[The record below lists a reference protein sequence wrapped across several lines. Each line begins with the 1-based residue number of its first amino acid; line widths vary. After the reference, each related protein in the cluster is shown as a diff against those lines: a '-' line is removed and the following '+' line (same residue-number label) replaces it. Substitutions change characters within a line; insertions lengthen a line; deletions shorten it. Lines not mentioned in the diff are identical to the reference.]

1 MKRIFNIYNKLVV
14 AAAVMCG
21 TLMSSCTDYLTI
33 IPPEINTEENFWQTK
48 DDVNGILA
56 TAYLKLFGTDAVSKA
71 IIWGELRADNL
82 TFPANSSKEIK
93 YIVEANILDEN
104 PYCDWS
110 VYYSAI
116 QTANLLIERAPLVV
130 DRDPDFTEG
139 DLDVVMGEMYAL
151 RALAHFYLVRTFRD
165 IPMARVAVLGD
176 NDMPEYPQVHPLQA
190 LDEIMADLDKAQD
203 LVMKSGNFSNEAEN
217 LGRITE
223 NAVLAIKAD
232 VNLWRAAFTT
242 YYEGKSELAVA
253 GNVQK
258 YYDDCIEDCQTLLA
272 NMERKLEENKG
283 GRGDKSSYPYNLLQN
298 EGEAEKIQETKSST
312 VYNDIF
318 GSKNSRESIFEFQVQ
333 GDNITNGGFRGVPS
347 MYGVEGKPGTLIVP
361 STFASKNYEVDDLRA
376 YAYTNVKSLTSS
388 STTTGSSSDEKN
400 DIIVAKYT
408 AKTSPAKDY
417 RKSDDFDANWIVY
430 RQTDVL
436 LMMAEAMVARPS
448 ASTEDF
454 EEAFNIVK
462 AINTRSRMDTT
473 AIKKPLNL
481 SNYMSRETS
490 LDLILKER
498 LLELS
503 FEGKRWYDL
512 VRKALRE
519 KTTNNIKFVA
529 DKLDSQSS
537 VVKSKMSSIDALFFP
552 IFYEEMRFNDKLVQN
567 PAYDKEDSSIEL
579 N

>member
-1 MKRIFNIYNKLVV
+1 M
-14 AAAVMCG
+14 
-21 TLMSSCTDYLTI
+21 
-33 IPPEINTEENFWQTK
+33 
-48 DDVNGILA
+48 
-56 TAYLKLFGTDAVSKA
+56 
-71 IIWGELRADNL
+71 
-82 TFPANSSKEIK
+82 
-93 YIVEANILDEN
+93 
-104 PYCDWS
+104 
-110 VYYSAI
+110 
-116 QTANLLIERAPLVV
+116 
-130 DRDPDFTEG
+130 
-139 DLDVVMGEMYAL
+139 
-151 RALAHFYLVRTFRD
+151 
-165 IPMARVAVLGD
+165 
-176 NDMPEYPQVHPLQA
+176 
-190 LDEIMADLDKAQD
+190 
-203 LVMKSGNFSNEAEN
+203 
-217 LGRITE
+217 
-223 NAVLAIKAD
+223 
-232 VNLWRAAFTT
+232 
-242 YYEGKSELAVA
+242 
-253 GNVQK
+253 
-258 YYDDCIEDCQTLLA
+258 
-272 NMERKLEENKG
+272 
-283 GRGDKSSYPYNLLQN
+283 QN

-448 ASTEDF
+448 ATTEDF
-454 EEAFNIVK
+454 NEAFNIVK

-473 AIKKPLNL
+473 TIKKPLNL
-481 SNYMSRETS
+481 SNYQTRETS

-552 IFYEEMRFNDKLVQN
+552 IYYEEMRFNDKLVQN

>member
-232 VNLWRAAFTT
+232 VNL
-242 YYEGKSELAVA
+242 
-253 GNVQK
+253 
-258 YYDDCIEDCQTLLA
+258 
-272 NMERKLEENKG
+272 
-283 GRGDKSSYPYNLLQN
+283 
-298 EGEAEKIQETKSST
+298 
-312 VYNDIF
+312 
-318 GSKNSRESIFEFQVQ
+318 
-333 GDNITNGGFRGVPS
+333 
-347 MYGVEGKPGTLIVP
+347 
-361 STFASKNYEVDDLRA
+361 
-376 YAYTNVKSLTSS
+376 
-388 STTTGSSSDEKN
+388 
-400 DIIVAKYT
+400 
-408 AKTSPAKDY
+408 
-417 RKSDDFDANWIVY
+417 
-430 RQTDVL
+430 
-436 LMMAEAMVARPS
+436 
-448 ASTEDF
+448 
-454 EEAFNIVK
+454 
-462 AINTRSRMDTT
+462 
-473 AIKKPLNL
+473 
-481 SNYMSRETS
+481 
-490 LDLILKER
+490 
-498 LLELS
+498 
-503 FEGKRWYDL
+503 
-512 VRKALRE
+512 
-519 KTTNNIKFVA
+519 
-529 DKLDSQSS
+529 
-537 VVKSKMSSIDALFFP
+537 
-552 IFYEEMRFNDKLVQN
+552 
-567 PAYDKEDSSIEL
+567 
-579 N
+579 